1 MLSRDKQSF
10 IDALADVPPKPGDM
24 EQILTFNRGFHEVE
38 ASA

>member
-10 IDALADVPPKPGDM
+10 IDALADVPPKPTDM
-24 EQILTFNRGFHEVE
+24 EQIMAFNHGRAETK